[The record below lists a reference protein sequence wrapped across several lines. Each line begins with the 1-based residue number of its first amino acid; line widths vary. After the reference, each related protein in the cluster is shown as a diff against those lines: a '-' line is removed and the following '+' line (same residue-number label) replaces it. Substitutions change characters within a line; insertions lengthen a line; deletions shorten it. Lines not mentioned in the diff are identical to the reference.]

1 MTESVPVDEPGTDR
15 LEGTVTWIPAIAG
28 LCVTARFK
36 LRAVVRRTRDERW
49 YAEELFARF
58 RPYGS
63 TGTWDG
69 KDPLASG

>member
-1 MTESVPVDEPGTDR
+1 MTGRSQTNPRHTYAASAPR
-15 LEGTVTWIPAIAG
+15 I
-28 LCVTARFK
+28 R
-36 LRAVVRRTRDERW
+36 LRAPSAQALARHLIRRTRAERW